1 MMKIS
6 YKMENINEG
15 IEIIKKNQME
25 MLKLK
30 SITEKK
36 SSLEGFNRRFELAEE
51 SANLIDK

>member
-1 MMKIS
+1 MIIS
-6 YKMENINEG
+6 YQMENINEG

-36 SSLEGFNRRFELAEE
+36 SSLEGFNRRFELAE
-51 SANLIDK
+51 